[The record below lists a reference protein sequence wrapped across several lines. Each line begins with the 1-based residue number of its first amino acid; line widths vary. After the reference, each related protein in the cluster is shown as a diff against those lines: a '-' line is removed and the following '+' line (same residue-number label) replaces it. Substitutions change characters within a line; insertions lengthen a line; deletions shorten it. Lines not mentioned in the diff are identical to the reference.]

1 MKAKVI
7 LTHIILLVITF
18 QHLSGQKN
26 CRCNNIDK
34 TDSEAYL
41 SGELFAPAL
50 PVDAMTYFNQEW
62 LSGDIFLSNGEIVR
76 NKLIKYNGLLDELFW
91 QEPKSKN
98 IIKLDKEAILQ
109 FHFQN
114 LNGDTSVYFRK
125 IKFKRNIITDSSEVF
140 GEVVYD
146 GTLSLFVLH
155 TFFIERRELI
165 NMNGIPIEK
174 DIYAEEPI
182 YIFRFSNNKTF
193 VTKSLKRNSLY
204 AFSRSNKDKIK
215 EFLKANKI
223 GKFINNSYLIR
234 LTKFLSKITD

>member
-1 MKAKVI
+1 
-7 LTHIILLVITF
+7 
-18 QHLSGQKN
+18 LSGQKN

-34 TDSEAYL
+34 TDSEHYL
-41 SGELFAPAL
+41 SGELFAPSL
-50 PVDAMTYFNQEW
+50 PVDAATYFNKEW
-62 LSGDIFLSNGEIVR
+62 LSGDILLTNREIVR

-98 IIKLDKEAILQ
+98 IIKLDKEAILR

-125 IKFKRNIITDSSEVF
+125 IKVKRNIIADSSEVF
-140 GEVVYD
+140 GEIVYD
-146 GTLSLFVLH
+146 GSLSLFVLH

-182 YIFRFSNNKTF
+182 YIFRFANNKTF
-193 VTKSLKRNSLY
+193 VIKSLKRNSLY

-234 LTKFLSKITD
+234 LTKFLSTIANQ